1 MLKHGFLSKY
11 VMSVVVVSGLLSGC
25 FSAGSEKLPKKGSVD
40 FGAKE
45 PPIVNISPEFA
56 NFKTMFADIAE
67 KVIPTVVSITSTQI
81 DTVYYRSN
89 PFDMFGFGFPFG
101 DYPQQRQPQAR
112 ERRQSGIGS
121 GVIVS
126 GDGYILTNSHVVSGA
141 SEIKIKL
148 HDETEYPAQIIGI
161 DTLSDVAVVK
171 ISSEVKNL
179 PVVYLG
185 DSDKLR
191 PGDWVMAIGNPFNLS
206 STVTTGIVSALGRHT
221 GLQHYQNFIQTDAAI
236 NPGNSGGALVNIN
249 GELIGINTMIY
260 TRSGGYM
267 GIGFAVPISMAK
279 NIMEQLIYTGEV
291 KRGWL
296 GVSIANIDQYMLDAL
311 GLKEKGVL
319 INEVFDNEPAHK
331 AGIKSGDV
339 VISLNDKKITNM
351 NDLKNTIAALT
362 PGKKYSIEIVR
373 DGKKTTLFVVPS
385 VRNESA
391 ETSDGVSKEESG
403 IDNQTFG
410 MTLKETGKGGIIVE
424 KVEVNKIAD
433 KSGIQSGDIIL
444 AIKISPD
451 KPFVDINSVKDFNK
465 EIKGLKN
472 DLFVLR
478 LSRNGQKF
486 FVSVKIQK

>member
-1 MLKHGFLSKY
+1 
-11 VMSVVVVSGLLSGC
+11 
-25 FSAGSEKLPKKGSVD
+25 
-40 FGAKE
+40 
-45 PPIVNISPEFA
+45 
-56 NFKTMFADIAE
+56 
-67 KVIPTVVSITSTQI
+67 
-81 DTVYYRSN
+81 
-89 PFDMFGFGFPFG
+89 
-101 DYPQQRQPQAR
+101 
-112 ERRQSGIGS
+112 
-121 GVIVS
+121 
-126 GDGYILTNSHVVSGA
+126 
-141 SEIKIKL
+141 
-148 HDETEYPAQIIGI
+148 
-161 DTLSDVAVVK
+161 
-171 ISSEVKNL
+171 
-179 PVVYLG
+179 
-185 DSDKLR
+185 
-191 PGDWVMAIGNPFNLS
+191 
-206 STVTTGIVSALGRHT
+206 
-221 GLQHYQNFIQTDAAI
+221 
-236 NPGNSGGALVNIN
+236 
-249 GELIGINTMIY
+249 
-260 TRSGGYM
+260 
-267 GIGFAVPISMAK
+267 
-279 NIMEQLIYTGEV
+279 
-291 KRGWL
+291 
-296 GVSIANIDQYMLDAL
+296 
-311 GLKEKGVL
+311 
-319 INEVFDNEPAHK
+319 
-331 AGIKSGDV
+331 
-339 VISLNDKKITNM
+339 M